1 MERRRNERNL
11 YMAGNHSL
19 QATRL
24 HGGLRTGIRPG
35 ETLKKVFTRRHS
47 APKCVFLP
55 KIDRMP
61 MNSLTFPP
69 YLGEGDRVVI
79 VSPSSKID
87 KAFLKGAVSRL
98 RSWGLEVATARHA
111 ASSCGT
117 YAGTLAQRLEDLQ
130 AAMDDDR
137 AKAILCS
144 RGGYGAVHLV
154 DKLDFTRFRKHPKW
168 LIGFS
173 DITALH
179 NLMQHEGFASLH
191 APMARH
197 LTVEP
202 ADDPC
207 TLALRD
213 TLFGRGAGA
222 TEGFGYTCPAHKL
235 NHRGMA
241 TGTLRGGNLSVF
253 YGLRGTPLDIPP
265 EGTILY
271 LEDVGERPHAVERMV
286 YNLRLGG
293 VLERLSGLI
302 IGQFTEYVENKSL
315 GKDLYGALA
324 DVLKDYSYPVCFNF
338 PVGHVTMNVPL
349 VNGAEVTLDVGKKET
364 RLSFAAGKKTS

>member
-11 YMAGNHSL
+11 YMTGNHSL

-24 HGGLRTGIRPG
+24 HGGLRTGIRPR

-98 RSWGLEVATARHA
+98 RSWGLEVAIARHA

-130 AAMDDDR
+130 TAMDDDR

-154 DKLDFTRFRKHPKW
+154 DKLDFTRFRNHPKW

-235 NHRGMA
+235 NHRGTA